1 MSIIYYTR
9 PCNLKDGF
17 SLAKRRG
24 DKLFFDKESEDDVM
38 CVASPIFDYTGN
50 VIAGL
55 SISGPITRITLE
67 KIKQDYSRLIVK
79 ATADVSKELGYNDMF
94 LK

>member
-1 MSIIYYTR
+1 
-9 PCNLKDGF
+9 
-17 SLAKRRG
+17 
-24 DKLFFDKESEDDVM
+24 LFFDKESEDDVM